1 MAQIS
6 LYVDEALLKKIEHAA
21 ARENKSL
28 SKWVT
33 DQIKS
38 KIDPVYP
45 MDYENLFGSVADS
58 SFARPEELSY
68 KNDTTRETL

>member
-6 LYVDEALLKKIEHAA
+6 LYVDEALLKKIEHALQEKINHY
-21 ARENKSL
+21 RNGL
-28 SKWVT
+28 
-33 DQIKS
+33 QIKS

-58 SFARPEELSY
+58 SFARPEGLSY